1 MTNLS
6 FEDWTIHKRLAGQ
19 HPEEAPSSLQNPTG
33 IKETDISRV
42 QLELRPAGRKRILK
56 LSGHDYVKADVA
68 DRQQKHTIF
77 REKHTTFRTPPLQ
90 HEPKALL
97 KHETHVPFSRV
108 DKLEEWAADFEAS
121 VRQRWATEDAERHDK
136 KSSDENSESSDDD
149 EDDENDS
156 NPDGHMQN
164 LNALAVVC
172 LKGFDWN
179 DIRRPKPA
187 APKSLLASAFRAY
200 KRLLDPHG
208 LRLLIIVFALL
219 LAFIMVIILA
229 ALEDQFAAIKMF
241 IYGDG
246 YYYSYTWRYARTA
259 HSRDGFTPVTAPNGT
274 ILGYTAAI
282 LGPGRPADELQRC
295 HALLLPFADLL
306 FAPNRTA
313 AGLWALVN
321 ATAPD
326 LRWVFSFCLAWEYA
340 PLCAGLLEADAA
352 DEAAGPAAAA
362 DGLRG
367 LYVPQCNVTGYAGSD
382 GPPVSLDDWRALS
395 APPDEIVVPLTTP
408 PLST

>member
-1 MTNLS
+1 
-6 FEDWTIHKRLAGQ
+6 
-19 HPEEAPSSLQNPTG
+19 
-33 IKETDISRV
+33 
-42 QLELRPAGRKRILK
+42 
-56 LSGHDYVKADVA
+56 
-68 DRQQKHTIF
+68 
-77 REKHTTFRTPPLQ
+77 
-90 HEPKALL
+90 
-97 KHETHVPFSRV
+97 
-108 DKLEEWAADFEAS
+108 
-121 VRQRWATEDAERHDK
+121 
-136 KSSDENSESSDDD
+136 
-149 EDDENDS
+149 
-156 NPDGHMQN
+156 MQN

-352 DEAAGPAAAA
+352 YEAAGPAAAA

-395 APPDEIVVPLTTP
+395 APPDEIVDAAAAALAPRRVEPALDLALWMTTFQARHAP
-408 PLST
+408 RARSRRRLRAKRDARVARVRHNAGSRRWRRRRPSRSLARRT